1 MKINRLLTAAL
12 ITFATV
18 FTGCVKESVWERETG
33 IDSSKAAPEG
43 FSFDANV
50 SSNTAIAVYW
60 DGAAA
65 KAAGAQ
71 SFLVQLT
78 DKTNMDKGN
87 TWDSQVTKVF
97 QISDDPTAKYES
109 AKFEGLTEGKRYYVR
124 VRANY
129 PGSVYSEWAY
139 IASPEGKEIQCE
151 VGTGPINPEAV
162 TPESL
167 AYNAGKSTATS
178 MTFDAAATAAKS
190 AGATGLIYRL
200 VNYETGLAVVKETA
214 ISNLSATFDELEV
227 KSQHKAKVAAV
238 YETAEGGTYY
248 SEWVTANA
256 IIKNDAGAQIKT
268 DLFEVGTGAIEDK
281 GVRPRVQLVY
291 ATSSELAVEWTSTG
305 FKNPGVDFESEYSI
319 QLYKDNAC
327 SDLIVSWKIAANRGI
342 EAGPDGAGSQKNT
355 PTDKCP
361 RFAFS
366 GLDANTTYYVMVTNL
381 TTNMTSSPV
390 AMKTAE
396 FTPVMISETPAA
408 AGDIILAEDFS
419 ELIWG
424 GNHVTKFPGYS
435 ADNRNKV
442 PFMKATGENPVGQT
456 DAGFY
461 LCDSSIEIGFFNT
474 LKIAVP
480 YTRLATWGSM
490 TENNTQGGY
499 ILARAGHL
507 KLGASSQIGRIVTPA
522 LSSLAETA
530 TIELSFKAALYG
542 TDVTSGG
549 VWVITSPDDVTKTQN
564 LITNA
569 EGASSEVHKF
579 DLGTSTEWTTHTVE
593 IKNVTPDSRIM
604 IGNIRTAGTVAGSDQ
619 QRMYL
624 DDVVIKVVSYGGEA
638 VELVPPTHTSIT
650 LTPGQGQ
657 ITATWNQV
665 AAATGYVLA
674 YKKATEGDDAWT
686 EVKLGKVTEYT
697 LEGLDE
703 LTTYEIKMKATAAG
717 DNESEWSS
725 VVSATTP
732 EMKLVVTQRLLMSS
746 ESQLGIEWSAYDFAE
761 DKKLKD
767 IEEVWTISLYKD
779 AACTD
784 LHATVHMKEGGYPAE
799 AANAYYN
806 GANNTLWNWSTTA
819 WPVPFSTRF
828 GFSGLQPNTNYW
840 LKVINVKKNLESVA
854 EYKTQPS
861 NMVEYSSA
869 PAAAGST
876 ILYED
881 FSELVW
887 GGIRVVADGIPGYS
901 SYDRDVLDHF
911 INLTGAQPLADK
923 VAQLYL
929 VRHNTE
935 IGLFNTMRAI
945 IPNCRMR
952 NWASEAEDISSVCAS
967 AGCLK
972 IGGSKKTG
980 RIVTPA
986 LDCLTGNATLEVSFD
1001 ASLYTEATPDPLTGI
1016 VEVLSPETVPGNMV
1030 GGKEA
1035 KVTNFIEAAKKVVV
1049 KEVKFTLDSKYG
1061 FKRYTYTIEGVAP
1074 GSRIGIGPNREDGS
1088 NAGDNQH
1095 RMFID
1100 NIQVKVVEYK

>member
-18 FTGCVKESVWERETG
+18 FTGCVKESVWDVKTG

-43 FSFDANV
+43 FSFDANE

-60 DGAAA
+60 NGDAA

-78 DKTNMDKGN
+78 DQNNMDKGN
-87 TWDSQVTKVF
+87 TWDSSVTQVY
-97 QISDDPTAKYES
+97 QITDNPADYTA
-109 AKFEGLTEGKRYYVR
+109 AKFEGLVEGKRYYVR

-129 PGSVYSEWAY
+129 PGSVYSQWAY
-139 IASPEGKEIQCE
+139 VASPEGKELQCE
-151 VGTGPINPEAV
+151 VGTGPINPDAV
-162 TPESL
+162 KPESL
-167 AYNAGKSTATS
+167 TYNATKASATS
-178 MTFDAAATAAKS
+178 MSFDAVATAAKS
-190 AGATGLIYRL
+190 AGATGLVYRL
-200 VNYETGLAVVKETA
+200 VNYETGIAVVKETA
-214 ISNLSATFDELEV
+214 IGTLTATFDELEL

-238 YETAEGGTYY
+238 YETAEGGVYY
-248 SEWVTANA
+248 SEWTSANA
-256 IIKNDAGAQIKT
+256 LVTNDAGAQVKT
-268 DLFEVGTGAIEDK
+268 ELFEVGVGAIEDK

-291 ATSSELAVEWTSTG
+291 ATSGELAVEWTSTG

-319 QLYKDNAC
+319 QLYRDNAC
-327 SDLIVSWKIAANRGI
+327 TDLIVSWKIAANRGI
-342 EAGPDGAGSQKNT
+342 EEGPDGAGSQKNT
-355 PTDKCP
+355 PKDNCP

-366 GLDANTTYYVMVTNL
+366 GLEANTTYYVMVTNL

-396 FTPVMISETPAA
+396 FTPVMISATPAA

-424 GNHVTKFPGYS
+424 GTHVTKFPGYS

-442 PFMKATGENPVGQT
+442 PFMAATGENPVGQT
-456 DAGFY
+456 EAGFY

-474 LKIAVP
+474 LKVAVP
-480 YTRLATWGSM
+480 GTRLATWGSM
-490 TENNTQGGY
+490 TENGAQDGK
-499 ILARAGHL
+499 ILARQGHL
-507 KLGASSQIGRIVTPA
+507 KLGASSYIGRIVTPA
-522 LSSLAETA
+522 LSNLSETA

-542 TDVTSGG
+542 EDVTTGG

-579 DLGTSTEWTTHTVE
+579 DLGKSTEWTTHTVE
-593 IKNVTPDSRIM
+593 IKNVTPESRIM
-604 IGNIRTAGTVAGSDQ
+604 IGNIRTAGTVAGTDQ

-624 DDVVIKVVSYGGEA
+624 DEVVIKVVSYGGEA

-650 LTPGQGQ
+650 LTPDQGQ
-657 ITATWNQV
+657 ITATWNPV
-665 AAATGYVLA
+665 ASATGYVLA

-703 LTTYEIKMKATAAG
+703 LTTYEVKMKATAAG
-717 DNESEWSS
+717 DNESEWSA

-732 EMKLVVTQRLLMSS
+732 EMQLVVTQRLLMSS

-767 IEEVWTISLYKD
+767 IEECWTISLYKD

-784 LHATVHMKEGGYPAE
+784 LHATVHMKEGGIPAE
-799 AANAYYN
+799 AANAFYVSEN
-806 GANNTLWNWSTTA
+806 KNLWNWSTGA

-828 GFSGLQPNTNYW
+828 GFSGLQPNTSYW
-840 LKVINVKKNLESVA
+840 FKVINTKKNLESVA
-854 EYKTQPS
+854 EYKTQAS
-861 NMVEYSSA
+861 NMVEYSST
-869 PAAAGST
+869 PATAGST

-881 FSELVW
+881 FSEFVW

-901 SYDRDVLDHF
+901 SDNRNLLDH
-911 INLTGAQPLADK
+911 IMNLEGEQPLANED
-923 VAQLYL
+923 AALYL

-935 IGLFNTMRAI
+935 MGMFSTMKKL
-945 IPNCRMR
+945 IPSTRMK
-952 NWASEAEDISSVCAS
+952 NWAVEGEDISNVSGS
-967 AGCLK
+967 AGCIK
-972 IGGSKKTG
+972 IGGSSKTG
-980 RIVTPA
+980 RIVTPV
-986 LDCLTGNATLEVSFD
+986 LDCLTGNAKIEISFD
-1001 ASLYTEATPDPLTGI
+1001 AAPYQEGYKYDPLTAK
-1016 VEVLSPETVPGNMV
+1016 VEVLSAATVGENNFI
-1030 GGKEA
+1030 KEA
-1035 KVTNFIEAAKKVVV
+1035 EKTVAQ
-1049 KEVKFTLDSKYG
+1049 EVKVALEEKNEW
-1061 FKRYTYTIEGVAP
+1061 KRYTITLDNVAP
-1074 GSRIGIGPNREDGS
+1074 GSRIGIGGSREDGS
-1088 NAGDNQH
+1088 LAGKSQL

>member
-12 ITFATV
+12 ITLATV
-18 FTGCVKESVWERETG
+18 LTGCVKETVWNAKTG

-50 SSNTAIAVYW
+50 SSNNSLAVYW
-60 DGAAA
+60 NGQAA
-65 KAAGAQ
+65 KAAGAT

-78 DKTNMDKGN
+78 DQTNMDKGN
-87 TWDSQVTKVF
+87 TWDSKLTKVIK
-97 QISDDPTAKYES
+97 ISNDPTAN
-109 AKFEGLTEGKRYYVR
+109 FETTQFKDLVEGKSYYVR
-124 VRANY
+124 IRANY

-139 IASPEGKEIQCE
+139 ITSPEGKPILCE
-151 VGTGPINPEAV
+151 VGTGPVNPDAAA
-162 TPESL
+162 PESL
-167 AYNAGKSTATS
+167 TYNAEKSTNTA
-178 MTFDAAATAAKS
+178 MTFDAVATAAKS
-190 AGATGLIYRL
+190 AGATGLVYRL
-200 VNYETGLAVVKETA
+200 INYETGLAEVKETT
-214 ISNLSATFDELEV
+214 ISNLSATFADLEV

-238 YETAEGGTYY
+238 YETEEGGVYY
-248 SEWVTANA
+248 SEWVFANA
-256 IIKNDAGAQIKT
+256 TITNGEGVKIKT

-281 GVRPRVQLVY
+281 GVRPRIQLVY

-305 FKNPGVDFESEYSI
+305 FKNPEADYESKYSI
-319 QLYKDNAC
+319 QLYNDKEC
-327 SDLIVSWKIAANRGI
+327 TDLIVSWEIGDKRG
-342 EAGPDGAGSQKNT
+342 EGTQKRTPEGS
-355 PTDKCP
+355 CP
-361 RFAFS
+361 RFLFS
-366 GLDANTTYYVMVTNL
+366 GLAANTAYYAMVTNL
-381 TTNMTSSPV
+381 TSEMTSSPV
-390 AMKTAE
+390 EMKTAE
-396 FTPVMISETPAA
+396 FTPVTISDTPAA
-408 AGDIILAEDFS
+408 VGDIILAEDFS

-424 GNHVTKFPGYS
+424 SHLITEFPGYS
-435 ADNRNKV
+435 AENRNKV
-442 PFMKATGENPVGQT
+442 PFIRATGVNPVGQT
-456 DAGFY
+456 DADFY
-461 LCDSSIEIGFFNT
+461 LVDSSVEIGFFNT
-474 LKIAVP
+474 LKLAVP
-480 YTRLATWGSM
+480 YTRLATWASM

-499 ILARAGHL
+499 ILARPGHL

-522 LSSLAETA
+522 LSSLSETA
-530 TIELSFKAALYG
+530 TVELSFKAALYDK
-542 TDVTSGG
+542 DVTSGG
-549 VWVITSPDDVTKTQN
+549 VWVITTTDDITTTQN

-569 EGASSEVHKF
+569 EGADAEVYKYE
-579 DLGTSTEWTTHTVE
+579 LGSDWTTHTVE
-593 IKNVTPDSRIM
+593 LKNVTPESRIM

-619 QRMYL
+619 QRMFV
-624 DDVVIKVVSYGGEA
+624 DDVIVKVKSYGGEA

-650 LTPGQGQ
+650 LTPAEGE
-657 ITATWNQV
+657 ITATWNPV

-674 YKKATEGDDAWT
+674 YKKATEGNDAWT

-697 LEGLDE
+697 IQELDE
-703 LTTYEIKMKATAAG
+703 LTTYEVKMKATASG
-717 DNESEWSS
+717 DNESEWSA

-732 EMKLVVTQRLLMSS
+732 EMNLVVTQRLLMSS

-761 DKKLKD
+761 SKKLKD

-806 GANNTLWNWSTTA
+806 GSNNTLWNWSTTA

-828 GFSGLQPNTNYW
+828 GFSGLQPNTSYW
-840 LKVINVKKNLESVA
+840 FKVINVKKGLESVA

-861 NMVEYSSA
+861 NLVEYSST
-869 PAAAGST
+869 PATAGST

-901 SYDRDVLDHF
+901 SYDRDVHDHF

-952 NWASEAEDISSVCAS
+952 NWAAEAEDISSVCAS

-1016 VEVLSPETVPGNMV
+1016 VEVLSPDTVPGNVV

-1035 KVTNFIEAAKKVVV
+1035 KVTNFIEAANKVVV

-1088 NAGDNQH
+1088 AAGENQH

>member
-18 FTGCVKESVWERETG
+18 LTGCVKESVWDRETG

-43 FSFDANV
+43 FSFDANE

-60 DGAAA
+60 NGDAA

-78 DKTNMDKGN
+78 DQNNMDKGN
-87 TWDSQVTKVF
+87 TWDSSVTQVY
-97 QISDDPTAKYES
+97 QITDNPADYTA
-109 AKFEGLTEGKRYYVR
+109 AKFEGLVEGKRYYVR

-129 PGSVYSEWAY
+129 PGSVYSQWAY
-139 IASPEGKEIQCE
+139 VASPEGKELQCE
-151 VGTGPINPEAV
+151 VGTGPINPDAV
-162 TPESL
+162 KPETL
-167 AYNAGKSTATS
+167 TYNASKGTATS
-178 MTFDAAATAAKS
+178 MTFDAVATAAKS
-190 AGATGLIYRL
+190 AGAKGLVYRL
-200 VNYETGLAVVKETA
+200 VNYETGLAVVKETT
-214 ISNLSATFDELEV
+214 ISTLSATFDELEV

-238 YETAEGGTYY
+238 YETADGGVYY
-248 SEWVTANA
+248 SDWTFANA
-256 IIKNDAGAQIKT
+256 LIKNDAGVQIKT
-268 DLFEVGTGAIEDK
+268 ELFEVGAGAIEDK

-291 ATSSELAVEWTSTG
+291 ATSGELAVEWTSTG

-319 QLYKDNAC
+319 QLYRDNAC
-327 SDLIVSWKIAANRGI
+327 TDLIVSWNIAANRGV

-355 PTDKCP
+355 PKDNCP

-366 GLDANTTYYVMVTNL
+366 GLEANTTYYVMVTNL

-396 FTPVMISETPAA
+396 FTPVMISATTAA

-424 GNHVTKFPGYS
+424 GTHVTKFPGYS
-435 ADNRNKV
+435 SDIRNKI
-442 PFMKATGENPVGQT
+442 PYAQATGVNPVGLDGTQ
-456 DAGFY
+456 FY

-474 LKIAVP
+474 LKLSVP
-480 YTRLATWGSM
+480 YTRLANWGSM

-499 ILARAGHL
+499 ILARQGHL

-542 TDVTSGG
+542 EDVTSGG
-549 VWVITSPDDVTKTQN
+549 VWVITTSDDVTQTQN

-579 DLGTSTEWTTHTVE
+579 DLGKSTEWTTHTVE
-593 IKNVTPDSRIM
+593 IKNVTPESRIM
-604 IGNIRTAGTVAGSDQ
+604 IGNIRTAGTVAGTDQ

-624 DDVVIKVVSYGGEA
+624 DEVVIKVVSYGGEA

-650 LTPGQGQ
+650 LTPDQGQ
-657 ITATWNQV
+657 ITATWNPV
-665 AAATGYVLA
+665 ASATGYVLA

-703 LTTYEIKMKATAAG
+703 LTTYEVKMKATAAG
-717 DNESEWSS
+717 DNESEWSA

-732 EMKLVVTQRLLMSS
+732 EMQLVVTQRLLMSS

-767 IEEVWTISLYKD
+767 IEESWTISLYKD

-784 LHATVHMKEGGYPAE
+784 LHATVHMKEGGLPAE

-806 GANNTLWNWSTTA
+806 GANATLWNWNTEA
-819 WPVPFSTRF
+819 WPVPYSTRF
-828 GFSGLQPNTNYW
+828 GFSGLQPNTSYW
-840 LKVINVKKNLESVA
+840 LKVINVKKELESVA

-861 NMVEYSSA
+861 NLVEYSSA

-901 SYDRDVLDHF
+901 SYDRDVLNHF
-911 INLTGAQPLADK
+911 INLTGDQPLADQ

-1001 ASLYTEATPDPLTGI
+1001 ASLYTEATADPLTGI
-1016 VEVLSPETVPGNMV
+1016 VEVLSPETVPGNTV
-1030 GGKEA
+1030 GGVVKN
-1035 KVTNFIEAAKKVVV
+1035 VTNFIEAATKVVV
-1049 KEVKFTLDSKYG
+1049 KEVKFTLDAEYG

-1088 NAGDNQH
+1088 KAGDNQH
-1095 RMFID
+1095 RMFVD